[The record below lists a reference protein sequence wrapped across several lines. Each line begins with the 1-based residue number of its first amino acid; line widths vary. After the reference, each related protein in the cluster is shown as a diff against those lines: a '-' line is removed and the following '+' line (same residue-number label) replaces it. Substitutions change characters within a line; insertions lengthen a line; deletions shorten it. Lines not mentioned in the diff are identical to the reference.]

1 MKNIIILAIIILV
14 KAVFSAADTA
24 FTYTSKFK
32 ISQESKKNIKARQ
45 IKKMLEDKNRVF
57 EIIEVGI
64 VMAELFASAFVA
76 EVYLGDL
83 SDWIEKY
90 GITEDIAIVLATII
104 ITIILSYLL
113 LIFGGVLPKKIARNN
128 PEKMA
133 YRLIGILQI
142 LALIN
147 IPFEKLIKVSI
158 EILSRILG
166 IKEEPEDKL
175 TEREI
180 KMIIAEGKDQGIVN
194 QIEKNIAT
202 KALKFNDIAVK
213 EIMIPKENVK
223 FINIKESSEKI
234 MEDIRKCKY
243 TRIPVFEGTRD
254 NVIGFLN
261 IKDLILE
268 DNVNLEK
275 GIKLRE
281 MLRPI
286 IVVIKEEKISTV
298 FKVMKSNRQA
308 LMMVEDKDRKI
319 VGLVT
324 MEDILESL
332 VGKIF
337 DEYDVVRK

>member
-1 MKNIIILAIIILV
+1 MKNIIILAIIVLV
-14 KAVFSAADTA
+14 KAIFSAADTA

-90 GITEDIAIVLATII
+90 GIAENIAIVLATII
-104 ITIILSYLL
+104 ITIILSYIL

-147 IPFEKLIKVSI
+147 IPFEKLIKASI
-158 EILSRILG
+158 KIFSRILG
-166 IKEEPEDKL
+166 LKEEPEDKL

-194 QIEKNIAT
+194 QIEKDIAT

-213 EIMIPKENVK
+213 EIMIPKENVR

-268 DNVNLEK
+268 NSVNLKK
-275 GIKLRE
+275 GIKLKE

-286 IVVIKEEKISTV
+286 IVVVKEEKISSV

-324 MEDILESL
+324 MEDILERL

>member
-1 MKNIIILAIIILV
+1 MKNIIILAIIVLV
-14 KAVFSAADTA
+14 KAIFSAADTA

-90 GITEDIAIVLATII
+90 GIAENIAIVLATII
-104 ITIILSYLL
+104 ITIILSYIL

-147 IPFEKLIKVSI
+147 IPFEKLIKASI
-158 EILSRILG
+158 KIFSRILG
-166 IKEEPEDKL
+166 LKEEPEDKL

-194 QIEKNIAT
+194 QIEKDIAT

-213 EIMIPKENVK
+213 EIMIPK
-223 FINIKESSEKI
+223 
-234 MEDIRKCKY
+234 
-243 TRIPVFEGTRD
+243 
-254 NVIGFLN
+254 
-261 IKDLILE
+261 
-268 DNVNLEK
+268 
-275 GIKLRE
+275 
-281 MLRPI
+281 
-286 IVVIKEEKISTV
+286 
-298 FKVMKSNRQA
+298 
-308 LMMVEDKDRKI
+308 
-319 VGLVT
+319 
-324 MEDILESL
+324 
-332 VGKIF
+332 
-337 DEYDVVRK
+337 